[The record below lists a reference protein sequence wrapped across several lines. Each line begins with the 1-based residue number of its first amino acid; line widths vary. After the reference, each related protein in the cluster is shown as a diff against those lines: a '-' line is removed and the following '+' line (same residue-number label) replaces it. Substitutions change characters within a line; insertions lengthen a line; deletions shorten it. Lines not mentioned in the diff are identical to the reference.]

1 MKSKVGREPLKIQ
14 KEQECSLSKD
24 IPSTEAKSL
33 SSYTDRFFASYSW
46 EVTGNSICNAV
57 DVRSYSNCS
66 IQVNGP
72 MRFPITITGSNDG
85 VNFYAI
91 TRDNKKPLVIHSP
104 GIYSIFENVR
114 FIKPDI
120 SDNTECS
127 INLFATV

>member
-1 MKSKVGREPLKIQ
+1 MKSNVGGEPSKTP
-14 KEQECSLSKD
+14 KKQESFVSKD

-46 EVTGNSICNAV
+46 EVTRNSVCDAV
-57 DVRSYSNCS
+57 DIRSYSNCS
-66 IQVNGP
+66 VQVSGP

-85 VNFYAI
+85 VTFYTI

>member
-1 MKSKVGREPLKIQ
+1 MKGKVGGKPSKTL
-14 KEQECSLSKD
+14 KEQESSVSKD
-24 IPSTEAKSL
+24 SLFIEAKSL

-46 EVTGNSICNAV
+46 EITSKSACNAV
-57 DVRSYSNCS
+57 DIRSYSNCS

-72 MRFPITITGSNDG
+72 MKYPITITGSNDG
-85 VNFYAI
+85 VNFYTV
-91 TRDNKKPLVIHSP
+91 TRDNKSPLVIHSP
-104 GIYSIFENVR
+104 GVYSIFENVR

>member
-1 MKSKVGREPLKIQ
+1 MKSKVGREPLKIL

>member
-1 MKSKVGREPLKIQ
+1 MKSKVGGKPSKTP
-14 KEQECSLSKD
+14 KEQESFVPKD
-24 IPSTEAKSL
+24 IPSIEAKSL

-46 EVTGNSICNAV
+46 EVTRNSVCDAV

-85 VNFYAI
+85 VTFYTI
-91 TRDNKKPLVIHSP
+91 TRDNKSPLVIHSP